1 MTMIV
6 SDVRRAT
13 SMRGQ
18 LVWIAWACW
27 AVVVVF
33 RCYLQLWRALRH
45 PMDVATLAGVA
56 VREMLY
62 CAIVGAAAVV
72 SIVAIVLIWRV
83 VRSSAGDRA
92 LAPALLATAVLSL
105 LWFRGQTA
113 FLTSVSAIH
122 SPYLPAV
129 GEALARAASG
139 LFGAG
144 FIVLASWAVGEL
156 IVAALGLAQASPGE
170 RQIVALTLGFGAL
183 SMCSLAAAWAGV
195 YRPSTVAQ
203 IIGVFLAAG
212 ATAHA
217 VNRHRSDVEPTTAE
231 PLFAW
236 AAKPSG
242 LDKAWLLL
250 VFLSL
255 SFAFVG
261 ALAPETEYDALWYHL
276 NLPRLWLDAGRPVDV
291 VQEYPSLYPM
301 TWELVYGAGLAMGGA
316 IAAKLLHF
324 GCLLILATT
333 VAMAWRLYAP
343 SCSPWV
349 AVGLLVTAPTVLW
362 EATTAY
368 DDLAIAMFASVAC
381 YALARFARTG
391 HSSWL
396 TASAIEFG
404 LAASTK
410 HLGLV
415 ALTAASAVL
424 VWDCRRRQV
433 AFRSVARSVITLGT
447 VAIVLPLPWYVRA
460 WSGSGNPFFPE
471 MYGVFGGGP
480 ATRWDIVANQGL
492 TAFKSHFGLGHGPAA
507 LARLPWDVTV
517 HAALFGGSFG
527 PLWLIL
533 IPGCLLGSRN
543 GRGAARVGMG
553 VLVYLAVWASPVSSF
568 QLRFLVPVAGALAL
582 LAADGWRRLI
592 VESDEIR
599 LAVRQTAGI
608 ALLVVACLNLPPFT
622 ALQEADRVQYQNWLT
637 HVMRTVPAA
646 VVTGRESEAQYLARV
661 LPSSSVWQYA
671 NEHLPM
677 NAAVLTFTEG
687 DNLYSHRTR
696 FQYDSVLAR
705 PAIWTA
711 TSDGDVFTALQRLHI
726 GYVIFDRR
734 LLTRLE
740 SARLPIADEHIQRAC
755 TTLYE
760 DRRYRL
766 CRLASLSGGAPPRS
780 SSTAPSAP

>member
-1 MTMIV
+1 MIA
-6 SDVRRAT
+6 SDLRSRI
-13 SMRGQ
+13 SIRGQ
-18 LVWIAWACW
+18 LVWMAWGCW
-27 AVVVVF
+27 AVVVVY
-33 RCYLQLWRALRH
+33 RCYLQLWRTLRH
-45 PMDVATLAGVA
+45 PMDIATLAGIA
-56 VREMLY
+56 ARETLY
-62 CAIVGAAAVV
+62 CAIIGVAAVV
-72 SIVAIVLIWRV
+72 SSVAIVLIWRI
-83 VRSSAGDRA
+83 VRRSTGDRA
-92 LAPALLATAVLSL
+92 LAAVLLAIAMLSL
-105 LWFRGQTA
+105 VWFRGQTA
-113 FLTSVSAIH
+113 FVTSVSAIH
-122 SPYLPAV
+122 SPYLPAL
-129 GEALARAASG
+129 GEAVTRAASG

-144 FIVLASWAVGEL
+144 FIVLASWTVGDL
-156 IVAALGLAQASPGE
+156 VVAALGLAQASPDE
-170 RQIVALTLGFGAL
+170 RKIVALTLGFGAL
-183 SMCSLAAAWAGV
+183 SMCSSAAAWAGV
-195 YRPSTVAQ
+195 YRPSTVAL
-203 IIGVFLAAG
+203 IIAVFLAAG

-217 VNRHRSDVEPTTAE
+217 ANRRRSDTEPTTPE
-231 PLFAW
+231 PQVAW

-242 LDKAWLLL
+242 MDRTWLLL

-255 SFAFVG
+255 SFALVG

-324 GCLLILATT
+324 SCLLILAAT

-368 DDLAIAMFASVAC
+368 DDLAIAMFASAAC
-381 YALARFARTG
+381 YTLARFAWTG

-415 ALTAASAVL
+415 ALTAALAVL
-424 VWDCRRRQV
+424 VWDCRQRQV

-447 VAIVLPLPWYVRA
+447 VAIALPLPWYVRA
-460 WSGSGNPFFPE
+460 WYGSGNPFFPE
-471 MYGVFGGGP
+471 LYGVFGGGP
-480 ATRWDIVANQGL
+480 ATRWDLVANQGL
-492 TAFKSHFGLGHGPAA
+492 TAFKVHFGLGHGPMA

-533 IPGCLLGSRN
+533 IPGCLLGGPK
-543 GRGAARVGMG
+543 GRGATLVVMG
-553 VLVYLAVWASPVSSF
+553 VLVYIAVWASPVSSF
-568 QLRFLVPVAGALAL
+568 QLRFLIPVAGALAL

-592 VESDEIR
+592 VESD
-599 LAVRQTAGI
+599 AVRPVVRRTAGI
-608 ALLVVACLNLPPFT
+608 ALLVVAFLDLPPFS
-622 ALQEADRVQYQNWLT
+622 ALQEADRFQYQGWLT

-646 VVTGRESEAQYLARV
+646 VVTGREPEAQYLARV

-671 NEHLPM
+671 NAHLPV
-677 NAAVLTFTEG
+677 NAAVLTFSEG

-711 TSDGDVFTALQRLHI
+711 TSDGDVFTALQRLRI
-726 GYVIFDRR
+726 EYVIFDRR

-740 SARLPIADEHIQRAC
+740 SAHLPIADERIQRAC

-766 CRLASLSGGAPPRS
+766 CRLASMSGANTPRS
-780 SSTAPSAP
+780 SSAVPSGP